1 MWLMIDPPLGALSHR
16 RRVYW
21 LQLKQIQTKSNPNGS
36 HLGVLPVGQNMVN
49 DSLLEALSY
58 WRRVYGSQIKTN
70 TNKI

>member
-36 HLGVLPVGQNMVN
+36 HLRTLSVGQNAVN
-49 DSLLEALSY
+49 DSPLGALSH
-58 WRRVYGSQIKTN
+58 WRRVYGSQIKKN